1 MSKRSR
7 EGKKLVNELAEF
19 MFLDHIKERDDEGG
33 GASSA
38 SGTQSAE
45 KKQKGIGH
53 VEIADVAVQV
63 I

>member
-19 MFLDHIKERDDEGG
+19 IFLDHIQGRGDEGG

-45 KKQKGIGH
+45 KKQKGVGQ
-53 VEIADVAVQV
+53 VEMEDVAVQV